1 MFPTPARAVRAAL
14 ATAASLVLVAALG
27 ACSDD
32 SSDPDETN
40 ESAPEVTEATP
51 GIPTRATI
59 GFVKGK
65 LKRDRRKQVRK
76 QVTKTVDKWI
86 DAAYVAGNYPRNDFS
101 DAFQVFSKDAATLA
115 KRDKGLM
122 SNAEVA
128 DRVDSVTAKARRL
141 RIDVLAD
148 RGKAAGVT
156 AAVVLVLDLDGEV
169 RRTDRIAG
177 RLFLSSSG
185 SDWQVF
191 GYDMKRGKVA

>member
-1 MFPTPARAVRAAL
+1 MFPTPARAARAAL

-32 SSDPDETN
+32 DPDPDESN
-40 ESAPEVTEATP
+40 GSSPAAEATP

-59 GFVKGK
+59 GSVKGK
-65 LKRDRRKQVRK
+65 LKRDRREQLRK
-76 QVTKTVDKWI
+76 RVTAVVDTWI
-86 DAAYVAGNYPRNDFS
+86 DAAYVAGDYPRNDFS
-101 DAFQVFSKDAATLA
+101 NAFRAFSKDAAALA
-115 KRDKGLM
+115 KRDKELM
-122 SNAEVA
+122 SNAGVA

-156 AAVVLVLDLDGEV
+156 ARVVLLLALDGEV

-177 RLFLSSSG
+177 RLFLSHSG
-185 SDWQVF
+185 SHWKVF

>member
-14 ATAASLVLVAALG
+14 ATAASLVLVAGLG

-32 SSDPDETN
+32 GADPDESN
-40 ESAPEVTEATP
+40 ESSPAAEQAT
-51 GIPTRATI
+51 GIPTQATI

-65 LKRDRRKQVRK
+65 LRRDRRAQLRK
-76 QVTKTVDKWI
+76 QVTKTVDTWI
-86 DAAYVAGNYPRNDFS
+86 DAAYVAGDYPRNDFS
-101 DAFQVFSKDAATLA
+101 DAFQAFSKDAAALA

-122 SNAEVA
+122 SNGEVG
-128 DRVDSVTAKARRL
+128 DRVDTVTAKARRL

-148 RGKAAGVT
+148 RGRAAGVT
-156 AAVVLVLDLDGEV
+156 AWFVLVLDLDGEV

-177 RLFLSSSG
+177 RLFLSHSG

-191 GYDMKRGKVA
+191 GYDVKRGRVA

>member
-14 ATAASLVLVAALG
+14 ATAASLVLVAGLG
-27 ACSDD
+27 ACSSDGG
-32 SSDPDETN
+32 SDPDGSEPSP
-40 ESAPEVTEATP
+40 ESTEAAP
-51 GIPTRATI
+51 GIPTKSTI

-65 LKRDRRKQVRK
+65 LQRDRRKQLRLR
-76 QVTKTVDKWI
+76 VTKAVDAWI
-86 DAAYVAGNYPRNDFS
+86 DAAYVAGDYPRSDFS
-101 DAFQVFSKDAATLA
+101 DAFKVFSKGAATLA

-122 SNAEVA
+122 SNAEVG

-156 AAVVLVLDLDGEV
+156 ARVVILLALDGEV

-177 RLFLSSSG
+177 RLFLGYSG
-185 SDWQVF
+185 TGWQVF
-191 GYDMKRGKVA
+191 GYDVKRGRVA